1 MGKNATRIA
10 FLIDSLSFG
19 GAERQLSLLVRAL
32 PPPFEP
38 IVVSLSRDID
48 PFGSELRSKGID
60 VVAIERRGHADVA
73 RLVEAARV
81 IRARNA
87 DIVHG
92 FLDAA
97 NAYAFLSGRVLHKRV
112 VLSLRNEI
120 LRVSGPKGTVLS
132 WMFRHADR
140 VLVNSRRGA
149 AFLEEN
155 VGVSQQNIVYIPNWI
170 DPDRIGRVRVLPP
183 AGAGARVIGFVGR
196 FARQKRL
203 DVLVDAFHAVRL
215 RMPDARLVLMG
226 DGPERDD
233 IAGRIERLGLASSV
247 ELVAP
252 NPDVEATLARIDVFV
267 MTSAFEGL
275 PNAAIEALSMGIPVV
290 STAVGDVAEL
300 IVPGKTGVLFEDDRP
315 EAIADTLVRVLADR
329 ALLENALRF
338 GPKLVEEKFSLGR
351 AAAKLASVYANLV
364 PR

>member
-1 MGKNATRIA
+1 
-10 FLIDSLSFG
+10 
-19 GAERQLSLLVRAL
+19 
-32 PPPFEP
+32 
-38 IVVSLSRDID
+38 
-48 PFGSELRSKGID
+48 
-60 VVAIERRGHADVA
+60 
-73 RLVEAARV
+73 
-81 IRARNA
+81 
-87 DIVHG
+87 
-92 FLDAA
+92 
-97 NAYAFLSGRVLHKRV
+97 
-112 VLSLRNEI
+112 
-120 LRVSGPKGTVLS
+120 
-132 WMFRHADR
+132 
-140 VLVNSRRGA
+140 
-149 AFLEEN
+149 
-155 VGVSQQNIVYIPNWI
+155 
-170 DPDRIGRVRVLPP
+170 
-183 AGAGARVIGFVGR
+183 
-196 FARQKRL
+196 
-203 DVLVDAFHAVRL
+203 
-215 RMPDARLVLMG
+215 MG